1 MSPQLS
7 KWEYLEVFVD
17 GAAWRDGGGRAGTLP
32 ASLLEGTAS
41 GAGRHDAAAAA
52 VASQLGKGGWA
63 LTSTI
68 PGRTTSKYRLVFRRL
83 RGGADRAA
91 PGFSAG
97 LGR

>member
-17 GAAWRDGGGRAGTLP
+17 GAAWRDGGGRTGTLP
-32 ASLLEGTAS
+32 ASLSEGAS

-63 LTSTI
+63 LSSTI
-68 PGRTTSKYRLVFRRL
+68 PGRSTSMYRLVFRRL
-83 RGGADRAA
+83 RGGPDRAA
-91 PGFSAG
+91 TGLFAG
-97 LGR
+97 R